1 MDPRQTLSHYRE
13 LYWNPFDYCAL
24 TDDYG
29 GRLVGFEQSVA
40 VAVRPAGPHGRERAE
55 TRGLHERGVNN
66 GKHTEPTP

>member
-1 MDPRQTLSHYRE
+1 MVPRHYRE

-29 GRLVGFEQSVA
+29 RPVGFEQSVA

-55 TRGLHERGVNN
+55 TRGLHERGVNH